1 MMYLL
6 KLIIPYIATNSY
18 YKITKF
24 DKKIKP
30 CKAFGVLGCQ
40 TSEIV
45 AVTEDASH
53 VCIPMKKGTD
63 SDTLRESVNKA
74 IKELREEGILSELS
88 VKYFGS
94 DITNP

>member
-6 KLIIPYIATNSY
+6 KLIIPHIATNSY

-40 TSEIV
+40 TSGNMPIHTPLPEPLFFV
-45 AVTEDASH
+45 L
-53 VCIPMKKGTD
+53 K
-63 SDTLRESVNKA
+63 
-74 IKELREEGILSELS
+74 
-88 VKYFGS
+88 
-94 DITNP
+94 

>member
-6 KLIIPYIATNSY
+6 KLIIPHIATNSY

-40 TSEIV
+40 TSERPRIKRF
-45 AVTEDASH
+45 DIHPGSRQM
-53 VCIPMKKGTD
+53 CLGNCPLIWFDLID
-63 SDTLRESVNKA
+63 S
-74 IKELREEGILSELS
+74 
-88 VKYFGS
+88 S
-94 DITNP
+94 DHLFLLIRTK